1 MVTKES
7 VAFVD
12 SDVAAHFTDSLV
24 QYASEYEDLDLTRT
38 GGVGG
43 QARCFIS
50 SVRLIAAQN
59 LAWMVSFHNK
69 DNTAPGTDSVIGH
82 TYNQNT
88 MIDFWPFATTDGYIL
103 GASAYV
109 YSVTGL
115 KIPYRDDENAGQLH
129 IALHNRS
136 TTTKIAATGYVQ
148 VRVGVIGAA

>member
-12 SDVAAHFTDSLV
+12 SDVAAHFTDALV
-24 QYASEYEDLDLTRT
+24 QYASEYEDLDLTGT
-38 GGVGG
+38 GGAGG
-43 QARCFIS
+43 QGRCFITS
-50 SVRLIAAQN
+50 IRLMAAQN
-59 LAWMVSFHNK
+59 LIWMVSFHNK

-82 TYNQNT
+82 LYNQNT
-88 MIDFWPFATTDGYIL
+88 MIDFWEFTVADARIL

-115 KIPYRDDENAGQLH
+115 KIPYRDDEGKGQLH

-136 TTTKIAATGYVQ
+136 TTSKIAATGYVHA
-148 VRVGVIGAA
+148 RIGVVAAA